1 MERIKNYLLILLVAL
16 GMATTFTACSD
27 DKKSD
32 DESATDYAT
41 LIIGSWIDE
50 EGTVVTFNKN
60 GSFLWSDEEET
71 SVGIWKLNGSTLTI
85 TYDKGTD
92 WEENEIKTI
101 ISLTKDTLVLRDEDG
116 MYSLTKI

>member
-1 MERIKNYLLILLVAL
+1 MEKIKNYLLILLVAL

-27 DKKSD
+27 DKNND

-50 EGTVVTFNKN
+50 EGTIVTFNKN

-85 TYDKGTD
+85 TYDKGTE

-101 ISLTKDTLVLRDEDG
+101 TTGAIKSR
-116 MYSLTKI
+116 